1 MNQKREIKMIGLDL
15 DGTVLNNKKEFSIRN
30 KNAIKEAIKKGIVV
44 LPATGRPLAGIPKEF
59 LELEGVR
66 YALSANGAVIYD
78 ILEEKKLYE
87 DCMDFEMVLSILS
100 KLKEIDIMADVF
112 IEGVGYVEREILAYN
127 IQYAPS
133 EELREYLLKTRN
145 PVDDLLSFV
154 ASKKQPIQ
162 KMTINFRTM
171 EDGTLCGKEA
181 VLNVL
186 ASYTQLSVVS
196 GMPTNLEVTKHT
208 ATKGN
213 GLLVLGKLLGI
224 EKDSIMACGDS
235 GNDREMLRTVGLG
248 VAMGNATPDVLEV
261 ADFVTT
267 SNEEDGVA
275 CAIEH
280 FVLKSLDVC
289 K

>member
-1 MNQKREIKMIGLDL
+1 MKQKREIKMIGLDL
-15 DGTVLNNKKEFSIRN
+15 DGTVLNNKKEFSLRN
-30 KNAIKEAIKKGIVV
+30 KNAIKEAIKRGVVV

-59 LELEGVR
+59 LEMDGIR

-78 ILEEKKLYE
+78 IIEEKKLYE

-100 KLKEIDIMADVF
+100 KLKDIDIMADVF
-112 IEGVGYVEREILAYN
+112 IEGIGYVEREILAYN

-133 EELREYLLKTRN
+133 EEVREYLLKTRN
-145 PVDDLLSFV
+145 PVDDLLAFV

-171 EDGTLCGKEA
+171 QDGTLFGKEE
-181 VLNVL
+181 VLKVL
-186 ASYTQLSVVS
+186 DSYTQLSVVS
-196 GMPTNLEVTKHT
+196 GIPTNLEVTKHT

-213 GLLVLGKLLGI
+213 GLVVLGKMLGI
-224 EKDSIMACGDS
+224 EKDNIMACGDS
-235 GNDREMLRTVGLG
+235 GNDREMLKTVGVG

-289 K
+289 E